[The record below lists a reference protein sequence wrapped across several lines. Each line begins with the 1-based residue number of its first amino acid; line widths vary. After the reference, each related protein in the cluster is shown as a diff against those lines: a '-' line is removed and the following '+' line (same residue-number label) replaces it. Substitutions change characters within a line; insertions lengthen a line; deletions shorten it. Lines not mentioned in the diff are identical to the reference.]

1 MYYLSLSKLSNNY
14 LARSSPSL
22 MFMASLT
29 SFEGLNFLTLFDGYV
44 LMFIDNLDLYGDL
57 ISIVPMAVSTGT

>member
-1 MYYLSLSKLSNNY
+1 
-14 LARSSPSL
+14 

-29 SFEGLNFLTLFDGYV
+29 SLEGLNFLTLFDGYV

-57 ISIVPMAVSTGT
+57 ISIVPMAVSTGTWRN